1 MTCLFRKDSFS
12 CGLLNKFFISEASK
26 YKQLNEN
33 NTNTEKTLSPKENN
47 YLYREEDENYAK
59 NNSPSLSVAS
69 TVGDDDID
77 ENSLKPSSSKSKSQ
91 EALNSQQ
98 KILNMIEDYLNRNSD
113 ENSLK

>member
-1 MTCLFRKDSFS
+1 M
-12 CGLLNKFFISEASK
+12 
-26 YKQLNEN
+26 NEN
-33 NTNTEKTLSPKENN
+33 NTNTEKTSSPKEN

-69 TVGDDDID
+69 TVGDDID
-77 ENSLKPSSSKSKSQ
+77 ENLLKPSSSKSKSQ

-98 KILNMIEDYLNRNSD
+98 KILNMIEGYLNRNSD